1 MKSFDIMDVIYYLI
15 LAAII
20 LAIIMRANNFK
31 IAVGAVDSSLNST
44 LGVLSGSGYQS

>member
-1 MKSFDIMDVIYYLI
+1 MKSFDVMDVIYYLI

-20 LAIIMRANNFK
+20 VLIIMRAKNFQ

-44 LGVLSGSGYQS
+44 LGVLSGSGYQA